1 MKNPLLVSMSGPMDF
16 DYNKMSDFEAGL
28 GALALIGQL
37 YPGITFG
44 QLPDLALKRPVAMGG
59 WLTDL
64 TKGVTS
70 AVGNVKDGIG
80 DVLKDTFTTVGGAG
94 GDVVRLAT
102 DKNVLQGASAIG
114 GAYLTGGASAALDG
128 ILGNGGAGSGDALTT
143 FLSALGLNFKSL
155 ANQTAPTNAPAI
167 GGTNVL
173 PWVAAGGAVLL
184 VVLLTRGGRR

>member
-1 MKNPLLVSMSGPMDF
+1 MNYNPLLVTMSGPMDF

-28 GALALIGQL
+28 GALALIGTL
-37 YPGITFG
+37 YPGVKFG
-44 QLPDLALKRPVAMGG
+44 DLPALAAKRPIAMGG

-70 AVGNVKDGIG
+70 AVGNIKDGVG
-80 DVLKDTFTTVGGAG
+80 DVLKDTVSAVGGVG

-128 ILGNGGAGSGDALTT
+128 VLGSSGPSGNAITDFLTT
-143 FLSALGLNFKSL
+143 LGLNFKSL
-155 ANQTAPTNAPAI
+155 ANQVAPGTASPNPSGA
-167 GGTNVL
+167 NVL

-184 VVLLTRGGRR
+184 VVLMTGRRR